1 MIRIVITFILSF
13 FLFVTNIFAQDYS
26 GDWYGKIAVQSQE
39 LRINF
44 HITKTDSIY
53 VTKMDSPDQNAF
65 NIATD
70 KTSVDE
76 KGITISIKSMMLSFT
91 GKLQKDTI
99 KGTFSQSGMD
109 LPLNLS
115 HQKIAKTFEKKKPQE
130 PLKPYPYLSEEISFT
145 NKQANNITLS
155 GTLTLPKDK
164 KNPAVAVL
172 ITGSGP
178 QNRNEEILGHKP
190 FLVIADYL
198 TRNGIAVLR
207 FDDRGV
213 GKSEGTQKDATSADF
228 ATDVE
233 AAINYLKTRK
243 DIDCTKIGLI
253 GHSEGGFIAPI
264 IAAKNK
270 DVKFVILLA
279 GTGVDGAEVLISQSK
294 RAMELAATPKEHID
308 YNEQMSKELY
318 ALVKTELNQKKLQKT
333 LTKFLK
339 TQRTKAPLSIAT
351 QLTDTAIKS
360 QVETISSPWFTYF
373 IRTNPQQ
380 FLKHVTC
387 PVLVLN
393 GAKDFQV
400 IADLNLNG
408 IKKALNQNNEVTIK
422 KLEGLNH
429 LFQNCKTGAFNEYA
443 QIDETFSPKVL
454 KIMVDWINKRF

>member
-26 GDWYGKIAVQSQE
+26 GDWYGKIAVQSQK

-44 HITKTDSIY
+44 HVTKTDDNYIS
-53 VTKMDSPDQNAF
+53 TMDSPDQNAF

-76 KGITISIKSMMLSFT
+76 KGITISIKNMMLSFT
-91 GKLQKDTI
+91 GKLQKDII

-109 LPLNLS
+109 FPLNLS
-115 HQKIAKTFEKKKPQE
+115 HQKTEKTLEKKKPQE
-130 PLKPYPYLSEEISFT
+130 PVKPYPYLSEEITFK
-145 NKQANNITLS
+145 NKKANNIQLA

-164 KNPAVAVL
+164 KKPAVAIL

-243 DIDCTKIGLI
+243 DINCNKIGLI
-253 GHSEGGFIAPI
+253 GHSEGGFIAPMV
-264 IAAKNK
+264 ASKNK
-270 DVKFVILLA
+270 EVSFIILLA

-318 ALVKTELNQKKLQKT
+318 ALVKKEKDQSKLKEALSNYLKK
-333 LTKFLK
+333 
-339 TQRTKAPLSIAT
+339 QRTKAPLSIAS
-351 QLTDTAIKS
+351 QLTDTVIQA
-360 QVETISSPWFTYF
+360 QVQTISSPWFTYF

-387 PVLVLN
+387 PVLALN
-393 GAKDFQV
+393 GSKDFQV

-429 LFQNCKTGAFNEYA
+429 LFQTCKTGAFNEYA